1 MLSHQL
7 FLLWAV
13 PPAPVGYGRRSND
26 TKTSLSQLWYWP
38 PVSSGGEW
46 LWSGDLAELLFIQWH
61 LIEESTIIWQFISE
75 FHFLC
80 IFRYNYSKRPGERGS
95 RGRLQVIKSLNF
107 HVWNLPTAAFV
118 IPIHPSQVVRTLGL
132 KRTICLKLVNS
143 WNKAYMCKM
152 RIKIPEIFLQF
163 CVSQFLQYPT
173 HFWTTSTENE
183 LIHKIKWADGQW
195 LWLCTWGCHVGVN
208 DHHWCYLDLIHAKL
222 CSISSLFFHLG
233 KIRKENGIWKMMNS
247 LLIPFLPSQRHSSG
261 YALLLPGQ
269 TIKQKSSKK

>member
-1 MLSHQL
+1 M
-7 FLLWAV
+7 
-13 PPAPVGYGRRSND
+13 
-26 TKTSLSQLWYWP
+26 
-38 PVSSGGEW
+38 
-46 LWSGDLAELLFIQWH
+46 
-61 LIEESTIIWQFISE
+61 
-75 FHFLC
+75 
-80 IFRYNYSKRPGERGS
+80 
-95 RGRLQVIKSLNF
+95 
-107 HVWNLPTAAFV
+107 
-118 IPIHPSQVVRTLGL
+118 VRTLGL

-143 WNKAYMCKM
+143 WSKAYMCKM
-152 RIKIPEIFLQF
+152 QIIVPEIFVQF

-233 KIRKENGIWKMMNS
+233 KIRKENGIWKMINS
-247 LLIPFLPSQRHSSG
+247 LLIPFLPLQRHSSG

-269 TIKQKSSKK
+269 TINRNPEKMTKMHMPYNSAPALFSILNISVSDQLLVPGGINYHYHMQY